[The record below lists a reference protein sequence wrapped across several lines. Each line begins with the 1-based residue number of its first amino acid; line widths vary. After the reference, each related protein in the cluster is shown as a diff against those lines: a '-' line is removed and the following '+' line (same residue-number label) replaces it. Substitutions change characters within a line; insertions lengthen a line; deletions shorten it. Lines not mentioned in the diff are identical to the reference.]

1 MTSPWSGLDGAT
13 GSKNLYLEPDVVPA
27 VNNAFT
33 PYGTS
38 LQTLIND
45 RLDNTSGYFGTASNP
60 LATQLEQAFNSR
72 GTSLTN
78 YLQQLLSQTQDFVKS
93 AQDAA
98 AALQAEDH
106 HT

>member
-1 MTSPWSGLDGAT
+1 MTSPWSGLDAAT
-13 GSKNLYLEPDVVPA
+13 GSKDLYLDPDVVPA

-33 PYGTS
+33 PYGAS

-72 GTSLTN
+72 GTNLSN
-78 YLQQLLSQTQDFVKS
+78 YLQQQLVQAQDFVKT

-106 HT
+106 HS